1 MNEEILGIHSLH
13 CELKRG
19 IKMKK
24 YSIGEVS
31 DQLGVSRDTLR
42 FYEKKGIIQP
52 EKQKNGYRTYTY
64 EDIKKLSS
72 IMFYRRLNFSIDD
85 IGRILYKSSFPS
97 YCSMIR
103 EKIAEEKKQME
114 KHRQSLIHLTHLQ
127 KHYQNVEKCLNRY
140 DLRPMPP
147 HYQMPDNQ
155 FITQEGISDLCYICQ
170 EYEIEGNQ
178 AKQINEFFMIA
189 EDTASILKMKQAL
202 NGYPIRKQERCV
214 YTVIASDGP
223 FLESQAVLDADDWAR
238 QKGYSPLGTAYSG
251 HLLSSAFKDTTKE
264 NQEKKADTPI
274 NYIEVY
280 LPIQS

>member
-1 MNEEILGIHSLH
+1 
-13 CELKRG
+13 
-19 IKMKK
+19 MKK

-31 DQLGVSRDTLR
+31 DQLGLSRDTLR

-64 EDIKKLSS
+64 DDIKKLSS
-72 IMFYRRLNFSIDD
+72 IMFYRRLNFSIED

-97 YCSMIR
+97 YCSMIQ
-103 EKIAEEKKQME
+103 EKITEEKQQME

-140 DLRPMPP
+140 DIRPMPP
-147 HYQMPDNQ
+147 HYQMPDSH
-155 FITQEGISDLCYICQ
+155 FINQEGISDLCYICQ
-170 EYEIEGNQ
+170 EYWIGGNQ
-178 AKQINEFFMIA
+178 ANQINEFYMIA
-189 EDTASILKMKQAL
+189 EDTASIIKIKQAL
-202 NGYPIRKQERCV
+202 NGYPMLKQERCV
-214 YTVIASDGP
+214 YTVVASDSP
-223 FLESQAVLDADDWAR
+223 VLESQAILDAADWAR
-238 QKGYSPLGTAYSG
+238 QKGYSPLGIAYSG
-251 HLLSSAFKDTTKE
+251 HLLSCAFKDTAKE